1 VSTTPSPNPTEARK
15 EYEYNYTY
23 IPPLAMVN
31 KLPSGEDFSRPWII
45 MVGRQAFYLL
55 INTITANRDGSK
67 QKPTKKQVRL
77 FLRKIFCETLKQQSR
92 GKRIKIYGQLLQLA
106 PQILFRGIP
115 GAEEELALFLSS
127 LTKTLG
133 TDFLQAF
140 LGNLFKSLKDHLLK
154 SLKKE
159 GNMVKAHSLED
170 FKQLFQT
177 IELPQIA
184 YTFEND
190 EVFAYMRVAGPNPVM
205 IERMSKTAQRLPIT
219 NEQYQEVMGTDDSL
233 EAAIDSGR
241 LYLADYSILAGAIN
255 GTYTGLIDPH
265 TQTQKYLYSPL
276 ALFAVP
282 PGSDP
287 NRVLKPVAIQ
297 CHSKPGPDNPIIT
310 PGTGKYAWLIA
321 KTVVQ
326 IADANFHEAVSHLAR
341 THLFIGPF
349 AIATPRQLSQK
360 HPLRLL
366 LEPHFKGTLAINNAA
381 QNSLIAPG
389 GGVNGLLSSSIDNS
403 RVLAVVGLQ
412 SYGFNSAMLPKQL
425 KHRGVDDPKLLP
437 VYPYRDDALLIWDAI
452 HKWVSA
458 YLSLYY
464 KSDEEIQEDQELQA
478 WANEL
483 TDFNGGR
490 VVDFGE
496 ENGQIRTLKYLT
508 KAITLII
515 FTASAQHAAVNFPQL
530 GLMSFAPSMPTAGYI
545 PAKSLGP
552 NTTEQDYLDL
562 LPPLQQAQDQ
572 LNLLYLLGSTYFT
585 KLGEYESGHFS
596 NPEVKEPLREFQ
608 QKLEEIEE
616 VIEKRNFCCP
626 NYQYLRPSK
635 IPQSINI

>member
-1 VSTTPSPNPTEARK
+1 
-15 EYEYNYTY
+15 
-23 IPPLAMVN
+23 MVD
-31 KLPSGEDFSRPWII
+31 KLPSHENFSRDWIL
-45 MVGRQAFYLL
+45 MVGRQVIYLA
-55 INTITANRDGSK
+55 INTLTANCEGIK
-67 QKPTKKQVRL
+67 QKPTKKQVKR
-77 FLRKIFCETLKQQSR
+77 FLRKIFCETLKQQSQD
-92 GKRIKIYGQLLQLA
+92 KRIELYGRLVQFL
-106 PQILFRGIP
+106 PQILFQGIP
-115 GAEEELALFLSS
+115 GAEEELTPFLSS

-133 TDFLQAF
+133 TDFLKLF
-140 LGNLFKSLKDHLLK
+140 LGNLLK
-154 SLKKE
+154 SMRKE
-159 GNMVKAHSLED
+159 GEIVKATSIED
-170 FKQLFQT
+170 FKELFQT

-205 IERMSKTAQRLPIT
+205 IERMKAADQRLPIT
-219 NEQYQEVMGTDDSL
+219 NEQYQAVMGTDDSL
-233 EAAIDSGR
+233 EAAIHSGR

-255 GTYTGLIDPH
+255 GTYTGFLNPH
-265 TQTQKYLYSPL
+265 PQTQKYLYSPL

-310 PGTGKYAWLIA
+310 PGTGQYAWLIA

-349 AIATPRQLSQK
+349 AIATPRQLSIK

-366 LEPHFKGTLAINNAA
+366 LEPHFQGTLAINNAA
-381 QNSLIAPG
+381 QDSLIAPG
-389 GGVNGLLSSSIDNS
+389 GGVNSLLSSSIDNS

-412 SYGFNSAMLPKQL
+412 GYGFNSAMLPKQL
-425 KHRGVDDPKLLP
+425 KHRGVDDPDILP

-452 HKWVSA
+452 HKWVSD
-458 YLSLYY
+458 YLSLHY
-464 KSDEEIQEDQELQA
+464 KSDEEIQEDPELQA

-490 VVDFGE
+490 VIDFGE

-508 KAITLII
+508 EAVTLII

-552 NTTEQDYLDL
+552 DTTEQDYLDL
-562 LPPLQQAQDQ
+562 LPPLQQAQTQ

-596 NPEVKEPLREFQ
+596 NPEVKEPLQAFQ

-616 VIEKRNFCCP
+616 VIEKRNFGCP